1 MIETPYELFLRAPV
15 GRFTLTTSSLVWC
28 SSASLCGAL
37 FWGRPGEAETRAIFR
52 IFDQYEHAM
61 AIPFDVILDVREV
74 EVVEPGALAV
84 LFAWIV
90 QHRATLRRR
99 VRLQASVIRAG
110 PVGFLFAGL
119 LPALG
124 RTHRS
129 RAFTDPAEA
138 FRVLAGDAGLEV
150 ALEVEGI
157 AARARA
163 LPRELQLVRA
173 LLAAR
178 VDTTLDQAA
187 TQLGVSARSLQR
199 ILARQG
205 TTFHDEV
212 VAARLALAQKIL
224 LTTDQKLAGV
234 GARVGIS
241 ERALTLLF
249 RAQTGLA
256 PAEWRKRQRG

>member
-1 MIETPYELFLRAPV
+1 MIETQYELFLRSPV
-15 GRFTLTTSSLVWC
+15 GRFTLTGSALVWC
-28 SSASLCGAL
+28 SSASLCGAH
-37 FWGRPGEAETRAIFR
+37 FWGRPGEAETRAILR
-52 IFDQYEHAM
+52 VFDQYDQAM
-61 AIPFDVILDVREV
+61 AIRFDVLLDVREV
-74 EVVEPGALAV
+74 EVVEPGALTL

-90 QHRATLRRR
+90 QHRAALRRR

-110 PVGFLFAGL
+110 PIGFLFAGL
-119 LPALG
+119 LPAIG
-124 RTHRS
+124 RTHRFHT
-129 RAFTDPAEA
+129 FTDPAEA
-138 FRVLAGDAGLEV
+138 FRALAGDAGREL

-163 LPRELQLVRA
+163 LPRELQLIRA

-187 TQLGVSARSLQR
+187 AQLSVSARSLQR

-224 LTTDQKLAGV
+224 LTSDQKLAGV

-249 RAQTGLA
+249 RAQTGLT
-256 PAEWRKRQRG
+256 PAEWRKRRRG

>member
-1 MIETPYELFLRAPV
+1 MIETPYDLFLRSPV
-15 GRFTLTTSSLVWC
+15 GRFTLTGSSLVWC
-28 SSASLCGAL
+28 SSASLCGAF
-37 FWGRPGEAETRAIFR
+37 FWGRPDEAETLEILR

-61 AIPFDVILDVREV
+61 AIPFDLILDVREV
-74 EVVEPGALAV
+74 EAVDPGSLKV
-84 LFAWIV
+84 LFAWV
-90 QHRATLRRR
+90 VKHQAALRQRIR
-99 VRLQASVIRAG
+99 MQASVIRAG

-119 LPALG
+119 LPSLG
-124 RTHRS
+124 RTHRF

-138 FRVLAGDAGLEV
+138 FRVIAGDAGREV
-150 ALEVEGI
+150 ALEVSEI

-163 LPRELQLVRA
+163 VPRELQLVRA

-178 VDTTLDQAA
+178 VDATLDQAA
-187 TQLGVSARSLQR
+187 TQLGVSPRSLQR
-199 ILARQG
+199 ILTRQG

-224 LTTDQKLAGV
+224 LTSDQKVAGV

-249 RAQTGLA
+249 KAETGLT